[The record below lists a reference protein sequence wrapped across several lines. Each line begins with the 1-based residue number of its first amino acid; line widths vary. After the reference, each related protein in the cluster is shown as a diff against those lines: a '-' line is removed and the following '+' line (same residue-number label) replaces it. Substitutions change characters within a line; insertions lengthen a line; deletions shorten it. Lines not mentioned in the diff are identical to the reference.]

1 MTQQEKWDKLAGV
14 KTFVLDMDGTIYL
27 GEQLFPYTRD
37 FLRAVTETGRSFCF
51 FINNSSKMKK
61 RICKNCTAWASTF
74 PKKKCD

>member
-27 GEQLFPYTRD
+27 GEQLFPYTVTFCGLLQKQD
-37 FLRAVTETGRSFCF
+37 VPSAFLPTIAA
-51 FINNSSKMKK
+51 KMKK

-74 PKKKCD
+74 PKKKC